1 MKFQQVFKGWD
12 QLIVEDLI
20 LAYRKA
26 KVDCFFENAFPTAIN
41 FAEYEINLISNLEKL
56 LTRLKINQGLG
67 SLDEL
72 LGPCRLIPKKL
83 GYEAKNGS
91 ENGHTHFSN
100 HKKAFEHICKHN
112 DLTAEFRIIG
122 DFPVETHLL
131 SALWINMVG
140 HKFDACLNDK
150 DIYGSR
156 LKRIRSDDLNKE
168 APKVFHLTAV
178 GSFEPYFQP
187 YQKWRND
194 GLTAIRTELEQD
206 RKVIAVSLDLKSY
219 YHLIDPTFFAEP
231 EFQHEIGLKG
241 DDKLTESEHSFTKE
255 ISRLLVAWS
264 EKAEEFSIEIQAEG
278 GQPVNG
284 GLAIGLTASRVISN
298 LLLHK
303 WDKLI
308 RENLTPVHYGRYVD
322 DMFLVMLDG
331 GAVSDTSSFMSFL
344 RKRLPNVVNKVTNQK
359 DSKGQADDKSWQIDL
374 GKNYQKNSKIQLQ
387 ANKQKLFLLDGKA
400 GLDLIESIEKEIV
413 ELSSERRLMPTPDQ
427 LERTTA
433 AKVLSAAGDI
443 AENADTLRR
452 ADGLT
457 IHRLSW
463 ALQLSHVETLARDL
477 PSNEWK
483 VERYDFYEFAHN
495 HVLRPDKIFA
505 HYQYLPRLLG
515 FAISLQDW
523 QDAEKIVSA
532 SLRALEALA
541 RENGRFVT
549 INGIESCT
557 QSPDIWAKI
566 KVSLIRSFVDSA
578 AKSYPQNSK
587 PHTKATRLAKVF
599 SDLLLGELMVWDD
612 LSGILLAF
620 DSFIEIAPLLAS
632 SDLAKIPY
640 KNLDYEIFPKEFL
653 RFKFGV
659 EDANLHIISQSFQ
672 STTLLSVETIQ
683 EFLSDTQHKRFN
695 TNKQETQVDE
705 SILPFLFPTRPFTP
719 EEIAVLVPECVGS
732 LDGKADFSPVKLWA
746 RYVQAFRGVWVSP
759 GALEVQ
765 AKEKNETDEG
775 LPYFRIGQKANK
787 KVLVAITNLATEDE
801 SWTKTACN
809 KPDLSLERYK
819 RICELVN
826 LAITSKPK
834 PHYVL
839 LPELSIPIEWVDSI
853 SSRLRGSGINMI
865 AGTEYRHVSRDTLH
879 SEVCLVLDDDRLG
892 FPASVRIWQPKLR
905 PAVGEDYDLT
915 SRIGK
920 KWKQFEKDEQKKPV
934 YDHHGFNFGVMVCSE
949 LQNSKDRVKFQG
961 EVDALMV
968 LSWNKDL
975 DTFSALVEA
984 SALDIHAYTI
994 LVNNRKYGDSR
1005 VRSPAK
1011 DSFLRDLA
1019 RIKGGKNDYCV
1030 TVEIDIEKL
1039 REFQSR
1045 EKRWT
1050 DDTDPFK
1057 PVPEG
1062 FEMARRRKVIPFK

>member
-12 QLIVEDLI
+12 QLTVEDLV

-26 KVDCFFENAFPTAIN
+26 KADCFFENAFPTAIN
-41 FAEYEINLISNLEKL
+41 FAVYEINLIRNLEKL
-56 LTRLKINQGLG
+56 LIHLKINQGLG
-67 SLDEL
+67 SLDEF
-72 LGPCRLIPKKL
+72 LGPCRVVPKKL
-83 GYEAKNGS
+83 GYKAKSGS

-100 HKKAFEHICKHN
+100 PKKAFEHLCKHN
-112 DLTAEFRIIG
+112 DLTAELRVIG

-140 HKFDACLNDK
+140 HKFDACLDEK

-156 LKRIRSDDLNKE
+156 LKRVRSDDLNKD

-219 YHLIDPTFFAEP
+219 YHLIDPTFFSEP

-241 DDKLTESEHSFTKE
+241 DSKLTDAEQLFTLE

-264 EKAEEFSIEIQAEG
+264 EKAEKFSIEIQAEG
-278 GQPVNG
+278 GQAING

-331 GAVSDTSSFMSFL
+331 GTVSDTSSFMSFM
-344 RKRLPNVVNKVTNQK
+344 RKRLPNVVNKVMSHE
-359 DSKGQADDKSWQIDL
+359 DSKDQTDDKSWQIDL

-483 VERYDFYEFAHN
+483 VERDDFYEFAHN
-495 HVLRPDKIFA
+495 HVLRPDRIFA
-505 HYQYLPRLLG
+505 HYQYLPRLLS

-523 QDAEKIVSA
+523 QEAEKIVNA
-532 SLRALEALA
+532 SFSALETLA
-541 RENGRFVT
+541 RENGQFIT

-557 QSPDIWAKI
+557 QSSKIWAKI
-566 KVSLIRSFVDSA
+566 KESLVRSFVDSA
-578 AKSYPQNSK
+578 TKSFPQNSK
-587 PHTKATRLAKVF
+587 PHIKATRLARIF
-599 SDLLLGELMVWDD
+599 SDLLWSQLVWDD
-612 LSGILLAF
+612 LTDILLTY

-632 SDLAKIPY
+632 SDLGKIPY
-640 KNLDYEIFPKEFL
+640 KNLDYEIFTKKFL
-653 RFKFGV
+653 QLKFNFDDV
-659 EDANLHIISQSFQ
+659 NLLIISQSFQ
-672 STTLLSVETIQ
+672 STTLLSVATIQ
-683 EFLSDTQHKRFN
+683 EFLSVTQHIRFN
-695 TNKQETQVDE
+695 TKREEAQIDE
-705 SILPFLFPTRPFTP
+705 CILPFLFPTRPFTP
-719 EEIAVLVPECVGS
+719 EEIAALVPECVGS
-732 LDGKADFSPVKLWA
+732 LAGNSDFSPVWLWA

-759 GALEVQ
+759 GVLEIQ
-765 AKEKNETDEG
+765 AKEKIETDER
-775 LPYFRIGQKANK
+775 LPYFRIGQKINK

-839 LPELSIPIEWVDSI
+839 LPELSIPLEWVDSI

-865 AGTEYRHVSRDTLH
+865 AGTEYRHVAKDTLH

-905 PAVGEDYDLT
+905 PAVGEDYELT
-915 SRIGK
+915 ARIGK
-920 KWKQFEKDEQKKPV
+920 KWKQFEKEEQVKPV

-949 LQNSKDRVKFQG
+949 LQNSKDRIKFQG

-1011 DSFLRDLA
+1011 DSFMRDLA
-1019 RIKGGKNDYCV
+1019 RLKGGKNDYCV

-1045 EKRWT
+1045 EKLRILT
-1050 DDTDPFK
+1050 QK
-1057 PVPEG
+1057 CHS
-1062 FEMARRRKVIPFK
+1062 